1 MYSCGS
7 DMQAGR
13 RATAMQLERQIDCE
27 ENGCCVLA
35 GLSQLQRRQE
45 QLQVQQHANML
56 RRSRNGAP
64 EDSSRGLMNWGSH
77 LVKVGRLGACTTRR
91 DILRFFEVFD
101 IDENSIRSAIPSWTL
116 VTSASAAATEM
127 LSISPSTGTLQAYC
141 MLEVQQQRKRTFNFE
156 KH

>member
-1 MYSCGS
+1 
-7 DMQAGR
+7 MQARR
-13 RATAMQLERQIDCE
+13 RARATELERSLDCE

-56 RRSRNGAP
+56 RRSRNGTP

-101 IDENSIRSAIPSWTL
+101 IDENSIRLAFSSWG
-116 VTSASAAATEM
+116 
-127 LSISPSTGTLQAYC
+127 PW
-141 MLEVQQQRKRTFNFE
+141 
-156 KH
+156 